1 MNKLFKSII
10 ATSVGVAMV
19 IGVNVALE
27 ASRKNV
33 IPVQAAETAGST
45 TINTVSNTTI
55 TTDNYFQI
63 VFARNSSESAPA
75 ANATR
80 VRCYAVSNSTSGTTI
95 TVSTKAGVNNK
106 YITGISISGSNV
118 SGKGNLAFTF
128 SGSTTSTSSTRGTYP
143 HSATWASSSQLTSVT
158 ATATGASSAS
168 QGDISSITV
177 SYVTVSSDK
186 TISSFEVEPED
197 GETVNLNGNGET
209 SVSSSLLYEI
219 TYSDLTSGYDVEIS
233 CSSPG
238 FSCDDDGNGT
248 AVLTFANNDDYD
260 VTVSAD
266 SSHSATIT
274 YSVEGL
280 SVTSYELVTSTS
292 QLKAGKELI
301 IVKSDA
307 SLAIGTY
314 AGGNNIPAVSVAEDA
329 ADLFYAFNLP
339 SEVTIFTLGGSNGEW
354 TFKTSENEYLH
365 DPNTSGKNYL
375 YIDSTEDTWDISIS
389 SGVATIQNVSSSKY
403 LKNNGNMFACYT
415 SGQNDVSIY
424 MVPSADPSIEIT
436 VTGETSLGVGESA
449 KLTATK
455 INGASGTVNWSTS
468 NSSALS
474 ISSSTGD
481 EITVTAGSIL
491 GPATITASLNGC
503 NDVQTV
509 FTVRGGTLARP
520 YTIAEAKA
528 AIDSGEGVENV
539 YVAGIISQIDSFNS
553 TYSSITYWISDDGST
568 TNQFEVYSGKGLNG
582 ADFESKDD
590 VAIGA
595 SVVVFGNIQ
604 KHNDTYEFNYDNELA
619 SYSYD
624 ESIAI
629 RRQIEVLDSFASLS
643 YNFEKNGSAVLD
655 LLNNANTI
663 NDSTTTY
670 GEWTNES
677 TGADYS
683 GQSAGSNG
691 SIQFRTNN
699 NNSGLVTTDKQSVGL
714 FAKKIYIKWNSSTSD
729 GRKLDVY
736 GKDGQYSSPAD
747 LYTDAKG
754 TKVGTFTYDKN
765 GSPIQVIAIDDDYE
779 YIGIRSNDGA
789 LYLDSIVIQ
798 WGEVSYIYDDVAIRL
813 GGKLSKELWNN
824 LNSKAT
830 IEGYGVLL
838 SNAKY
843 LGDVELKTKYDSI
856 DGINVKKFDMPLAT
870 KAPVSDGDD
879 YYWNLYKGVTNSLT
893 TDFVAVA
900 YIRTSKGVV
909 FLKQIT
915 ASTKSLANDMIN
927 VTLKDLDSFEGSLAN
942 LACQVKED

>member
-1 MNKLFKSII
+1 MNKLFTKI
-10 ATSVGVAMV
+10 VGTALCLAMA
-19 IGVNVALE
+19 IGVSIAVESN
-27 ASRKNV
+27 RKAA
-33 IPVQAAETAGST
+33 PVEAAETPYSK
-45 TINTVSNTTI
+45 TI
-55 TTDNYFQI
+55 TTSGNTTFDVDGLFTLSFVKGSGATAPTTGVRIY
-63 VFARNSSESAPA
+63 AATNSAGNEIHVDSKD
-75 ANATR
+75 
-80 VRCYAVSNSTSGTTI
+80 
-95 TVSTKAGVNNK
+95 STKAN
-106 YITGISISGSNV
+106 YITGISINGSTP
-118 SGKGNLAFTF
+118 SKKGSIRFTF
-128 SGSTTSTSSTRGTYP
+128 TSGTTSVSSTAGSYP
-143 HSATWASSSQLTSVT
+143 HTASWASSSCLTSIV
-158 ATATGASSAS
+158 ATAQGASSAS
-168 QGDISSITV
+168 QMDVSS
-177 SYVTVSSDK
+177 VTVNYVKVTSDK
-186 TISSFEVEPED
+186 VISDFVTDPDD
-197 GETVNLNGNGET
+197 GETINVSGASAASIT
-209 SVSSSLLYEI
+209 STVLYEI
-219 TYSDLTSGYDVEIS
+219 TYNDNTKGYAVEIS
-233 CSSPG
+233 CNQSG
-238 FSCDDDGNGT
+238 FSVEDDEAGEAT
-248 AVLTFANNDDYD
+248 LTFRNNDDYE
-260 VTVSAD
+260 VTFTASANY
-266 SSHSATIT
+266 SATIT
-274 YSVEGL
+274 FHVTGL
-280 SVTSYELVTSTS
+280 TVTKFEL
-292 QLKAGKELI
+292 
-301 IVKSDA
+301 VKSDTKFKVGSRFIITKSDG
-307 SLAIGTY
+307 SLVMGTY
-314 AGGNNIPAVSVAEDA
+314 AGGNNVPAEVVSLDGDDYYYDFNIPAEA
-329 ADLFYAFNLP
+329 
-339 SEVTIFTLGGSNGEW
+339 TIFTLGG
-354 TFKTSENEYLH
+354 TSGAWVLETSSGDYLH
-365 DPNTSGKNYL
+365 DPNTANKNYL
-375 YIDSTEDTWDISIS
+375 YIDDIDDTWNISVTNQ
-389 SGVATIQNVSSSKY
+389 GVATIQNISSSKY
-403 LKNNGNMFACYT
+403 LKNNGSIFACYA

-424 MVPSADPSIEIT
+424 MAPSTNPAIEIT
-436 VTGETSLGVGESA
+436 VTGETSLGVGDSA
-449 KLTATK
+449 ILTATK

-468 NSSALS
+468 DSSALS

-503 NDVQTV
+503 DDVQTV
-509 FTVRGGTLARP
+509 FTVRGGTLSRP
-520 YTIAEAKA
+520 YTVAEARA

-629 RRQIEVLDSFASLS
+629 RRQIEALDSFASLS
-643 YNFEKNGSAVLD
+643 YNFEMNGSAVLD

-714 FAKKIYIKWNSSTSD
+714 FAKKIYIKWNSLTSD

-798 WGEVSYIYDDVAIRL
+798 WGEVSYTYDDVAIRL

-843 LGDVELKTKYDSI
+843 LGDAELKTKYDSI
-856 DGINVKKFDMPLAT
+856 DGTNVKKFDMPLST

-900 YIRTSKGVV
+900 YIRTSNGVV

-927 VTLKDLDSFEGSLAN
+927 VALKDLDSFEGSLAN
-942 LACQVKED
+942 LACQVKEN